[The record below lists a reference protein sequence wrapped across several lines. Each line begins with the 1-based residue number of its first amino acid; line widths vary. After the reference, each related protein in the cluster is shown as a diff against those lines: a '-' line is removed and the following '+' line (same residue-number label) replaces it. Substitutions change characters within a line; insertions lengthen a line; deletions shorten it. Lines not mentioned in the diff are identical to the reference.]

1 MKIKFNQSLSFKEM
15 FSRSVCSFAVLSA
28 FVLSWIL
35 VSCGVISKG
44 QEFII
49 PTITVIV
56 VAIWVLIRYSKR
68 N

>member
-1 MKIKFNQSLSFKEM
+1 
-15 FSRSVCSFAVLSA
+15 
-28 FVLSWIL
+28 L